1 MLGVSGEVSPSPKSK
16 FQSRRGTQ
24 PISRSKSAQIPPTRC
39 RTKLVR
45 ALPHRSWSGRSRC
58 EIRIAS
64 GRRSERRKRILRRRN
79 VRGAELVVSIEFV
92 HERAERRKAFHWP
105 SGLQRARQAG
115 GRTWMVLPP
124 ETKPARFRLRVRLA
138 PILAITRQRVG

>member
-24 PISRSKSAQIPPTRC
+24 PISRSNSAQIPPTDC

-79 VRGAELVVSIEFV
+79 VRGGELVVSIEIV
-92 HERAERRKAFHWP
+92 HERAVPKDASRFTGRVAYSERGRLGVERGWSSHRKPNRHGFGFV
-105 SGLQRARQAG
+105 SGLPRYWR
-115 GRTWMVLPP
+115 
-124 ETKPARFRLRVRLA
+124 
-138 PILAITRQRVG
+138 